1 MFLEQVISAIVWAT
15 LATAISVSVG
25 LLLIWWFG
33 LNPRRLAHEIDDVQN
48 AGVGATFFIVS
59 LITSLFVSVLAGGV
73 PTRSVSVAEELGW
86 AVVGVLVSV
95 VYTLIEFFIVHRAI
109 APKGESLRQY
119 LHREIV
125 IEQNA
130 ALALF
135 LGGLALAPFLA
146 ILYQII

>member
-73 PTRSVSVAEELGW
+73 PTRSVSVAEELGSDW
-86 AVVGVLVSV
+86 Q
-95 VYTLIEFFIVHRAI
+95 AI
-109 APKGESLRQY
+109 SLAT
-119 LHREIV
+119 V
-125 IEQNA
+125 P
-130 ALALF
+130 
-135 LGGLALAPFLA
+135 GLAV
-146 ILYQII
+146 